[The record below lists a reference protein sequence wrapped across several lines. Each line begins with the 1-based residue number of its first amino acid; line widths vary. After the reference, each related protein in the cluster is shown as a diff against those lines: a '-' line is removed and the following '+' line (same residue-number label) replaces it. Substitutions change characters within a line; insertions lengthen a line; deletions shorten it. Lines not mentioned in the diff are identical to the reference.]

1 MTKAAAKGYGQ
12 YGIRVNVVC
21 PGHIE
26 TPMLGDVVDD
36 EERLADL
43 VSQYPIGRIG
53 QPNDLADAIIWL
65 SSDSASFIT
74 GVSLPVEGG
83 ITT

>member
-1 MTKAAAKGYGQ
+1 
-12 YGIRVNVVC
+12 
-21 PGHIE
+21 
-26 TPMLGDVVDD
+26 MLGDVVDD